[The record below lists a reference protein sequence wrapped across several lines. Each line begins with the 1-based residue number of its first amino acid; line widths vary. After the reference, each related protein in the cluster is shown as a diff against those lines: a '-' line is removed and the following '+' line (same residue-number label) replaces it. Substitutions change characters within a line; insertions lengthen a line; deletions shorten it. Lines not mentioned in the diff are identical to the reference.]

1 MTRLEPDR
9 IICNFLRNT
18 VTDINASRSG
28 QWIYPDFPRVASL
41 GNTSFPRMG
50 ITILTENGERMGI
63 NDDTTLSDITFQV
76 DIVAKKDQVYTLTVT
91 DEAVGNIATG
101 LSFDYVP
108 GTVTS
113 ISHDGTPFGTVTA
126 VNTDADFTSP
136 SAGTVQWSKS
146 TGNLNFA
153 TADISSY
160 TGQAIT
166 STYTYGL
173 EGKKAVQY
181 IARDVIE
188 QFRGSWR
195 NDTTMTGLFYPELI
209 SSNPL
214 PFDEELGIF
223 RYMLEYH
230 IKGFNAGEEY

>member
-1 MTRLEPDR
+1 MARLEPDR

-18 VTDINASRSG
+18 VTDVNASRSG
-28 QWIYPDFPRVASL
+28 QWIYPDFPRVDSL
-41 GNTSFPRMG
+41 ENTSFPRMG
-50 ITILTENGERMGI
+50 VTVLTENGERMGI
-63 NDDTTLSDITFQV
+63 FDDYTKSSISFQV

-101 LSFDYVP
+101 LSLNYVP
-108 GTVTS
+108 GAITN
-113 ISHDGTPFGTVTA
+113 IKHDAVAFGTVTA

-160 TGQAIT
+160 SGQAIT

-188 QFRGSWR
+188 QFRTGWR
-195 NDTTMTGLFYPELI
+195 TNTTLGNMFNPDLI
-209 SSNPL
+209 AANTL
-214 PFDEELGIF
+214 PFDEEFGIF
-223 RYMLEYH
+223 RYTIEYS
-230 IKGFNAGEEY
+230 IKTYNAGEKI